1 MSGLAERFGW
11 RHFLSSYETL
21 VTLEY
26 LSMPLIGGFA
36 ALFLERLV
44 PADWF
49 KRFVSFWLGIYGS
62 TLLLHYGLLPR

>member
-11 RHFLSSYETL
+11 RNAWTSYESF

-36 ALFLERLV
+36 ALFIERLV
-44 PADWF
+44 STGGFDDLSTIGLGFTGGP
-49 KRFVSFWLGIYGS
+49 WLS
-62 TLLLHYGLLPR
+62 WR